1 MSLAY
6 YLDNPSDV
14 TIVGEKGSYGKL
26 NVNLIPTDIVT
37 ILYYFYLII
46 CLIYF
51 SKDWTIQYRRLTRG
65 IRTVYRGSIR
75 SHWKTIL
82 F

>member
-6 YLDNPSDV
+6 YLDNPSDI

-37 ILYYFYLII
+37 ILYYFL
-46 CLIYF
+46 LNN
-51 SKDWTIQYRRLTRG
+51 LLN
-65 IRTVYRGSIR
+65 
-75 SHWKTIL
+75 L
-82 F
+82 FL